1 MNMDSRWGRIRSE
14 CPLLMDKG
22 GSIKSALPLSMTDKY
37 QRIIMELV
45 QTASSTST
53 GVIKK
58 KKKRVKRQ
66 LN

>member
-37 QRIIMELV
+37 QRIITELV

>member
-14 CPLLMDKG
+14 RPLLMDKG
-22 GSIKSALPLSMTDKY
+22 GSIKSALQLSMTDKY
-37 QRIIMELV
+37 QCIITELV

-58 KKKRVKRQ
+58 QKKRVKRQ

>member
-1 MNMDSRWGRIRSE
+1 MNMDSGWGRIRSE

-22 GSIKSALPLSMTDKY
+22 GSIKSALQLSMTDKY
-37 QRIIMELV
+37 QCIITELV

-58 KKKRVKRQ
+58 QKKRVKRQ